1 MPDEIKEILR
11 RELDELKQNKVRAIA
26 LGICFIVLLI
36 FWITDDSSDG
46 EEIALTEETKP
57 VTKDLPVKTLPTDK
71 NPDGVKIVMGAN
83 ADRLFIGDPFE
94 VEEKQEPVPEPPI
107 IQEPPP
113 PPLPK
118 IPAEPEP
125 PIVIEPTPEPKI
137 EQPKEKILL
146 TGTAISGTN
155 KTAMFLRGNET
166 LFLTIGEEI
175 GGRKISDITPDF
187 VTFEDGKR
195 IYFQKEME

>member
-1 MPDEIKEILR
+1 MPDEIKEIIR
-11 RELDELKQNKVRAIA
+11 RELDELKQNKIRAIA

-46 EEIALTEETKP
+46 EEISLTEESKP

-71 NPDGVKIVMGAN
+71 NPDGVKTVMGAN

-94 VEEKQEPVPEPPI
+94 VEEKPEPVPEPP
-107 IQEPPP
+107 PPP
-113 PPLPK
+113 TPLPK
-118 IPAEPEP
+118 IPAPST
-125 PIVIEPTPEPKI
+125 VIEPTPEPII
-137 EQPKEKILL
+137 EQPKEKIIL
-146 TGTAISGTN
+146 TGTAISGAN
-155 KTAMFLRGNET
+155 KTAMFLRGDET

-175 GGRKISDITPDF
+175 NGRKISDITPDF

-195 IYFQKEME
+195 IYFQKELE

>member
-1 MPDEIKEILR
+1 
-11 RELDELKQNKVRAIA
+11 
-26 LGICFIVLLI
+26 
-36 FWITDDSSDG
+36 
-46 EEIALTEETKP
+46 
-57 VTKDLPVKTLPTDK
+57 
-71 NPDGVKIVMGAN
+71 MGAN

-94 VEEKQEPVPEPPI
+94 VEEKPEPVPEPPI

-118 IPAEPEP
+118 IPAAPEQ

-146 TGTAISGTN
+146 TGTAISGAN

-195 IYFQKEME
+195 IYFQKELE

>member
-1 MPDEIKEILR
+1 MPDEIKEIIR

-26 LGICFIVLLI
+26 LGVCFIVLLI

-46 EEIALTEETKP
+46 EEISLTEETKP

-94 VEEKQEPVPEPPI
+94 VEEKPEPVPEPPI

-113 PPLPK
+113 PPIPK
-118 IPAEPEP
+118 ITVAPEP
-125 PIVIEPTPEPKI
+125 PIVIEPTPEPII

-155 KTAMFLRGNET
+155 KTAMFLHGDET

-175 GGRKISDITPDF
+175 NGRKISDITPDF

-195 IYFQKEME
+195 IYFQKELE